1 MAHTHHAISDT
12 YTDLD
17 HIYAQCSGPGGL
29 RLTDFLARKMG
40 LEPGAQLLD
49 VGCNRGV
56 QACFLARE
64 YGARVMAIDPWD
76 DRMDGRPMV
85 EHARENAGR
94 WGVASLVLAQK
105 VGVPKTHFASASFDC
120 ALSTTA
126 LEMVRGLEGE
136 QGYRDCLREI
146 LRVLRPGGIFGL
158 GEPMHLDAPLPEDLE
173 PYVSQPEFPWKEC
186 FRDLGSTVAD
196 VEAAGFEI
204 VEAGHAPEAR
214 QWWLE
219 YARHDPFCKR
229 DPDGDPRTL
238 EVDGGRWVSFGYI
251 IAGKPA

>member
-1 MAHTHHAISDT
+1 MTHFPTVKSDK

-17 HIYAQCSGPGGL
+17 AIYSQCSGPGGL
-29 RLTDFLARKMG
+29 RLSGFMARKMG
-40 LEPGAQLLD
+40 LERGARLLD
-49 VGCNRGV
+49 IGCNRGI

-64 YGARVMAIDPWD
+64 YGVNIMAIDPWD
-76 DRMDGRPMV
+76 DRMDGEAMV
-85 EHARENAGR
+85 GHVRRNAEE
-94 WGVASLVLAQK
+94 WGVSHMVLAQK
-105 VGVPKTHFASASFDC
+105 VGVPETHFASASFDC
-120 ALSTTA
+120 AQSTTA

-196 VEAAGFEI
+196 VRAAGFEI
-204 VEAGHAPEAR
+204 LEAGHAPDAR
-214 QWWLE
+214 DWWLE
-219 YARHDPFCKR
+219 YARHDPFCKK
-229 DPDGDPRTL
+229 DPDGDPKTL
-238 EVDGGRWVSFGYI
+238 DVDGGRWVSFGYI
-251 IAGKPA
+251 IARKPD